1 MNTSNPANPANPT
14 NPTTNPI
21 TVLMGLRG
29 SGKSTLGQL
38 IAKKR
43 NMKFVDLDDATV
55 ALMGCADVAQ
65 AWERFGEARFREAE
79 TRALAG
85 ALAGELA
92 GGPVGELVGELAGE
106 PKSACAAG
114 VLALGGGTPT
124 VPGAQTILREAIK
137 RHTVELVYLRGS
149 PATLISHL
157 TGTDANTRPSLT
169 GAPMLDEIAVVH
181 AARDDLYRSLATRV
195 IEIDSLSIEQILGA
209 FA

>member
-1 MNTSNPANPANPT
+1 MNPPNPANAANP
-14 NPTTNPI
+14 NPI

-43 NMKFVDLDDATV
+43 NIKFVDLDDVTV

-65 AWERFGEARFREAE
+65 AWERFGETHFREAE
-79 TRALAG
+79 TRALT
-85 ALAGELA
+85 E
-92 GGPVGELVGELAGE
+92 VLAGE

-124 VPGAQTILREAIK
+124 APGAQTILREAIK
-137 RHTVELVYLRGS
+137 AHTVELIYLRGS

-157 TGTDANTRPSLT
+157 AGTDANTRPSLT

-181 AARDDLYRSLATRV
+181 AARDDLYQSLATRV
-195 IEIDSLSIEQILGA
+195 IEIDSLSIEQIFGA